1 MAVRRLVILRAAP
14 SEGLPN
20 ITNGL
25 AVPLRSILNQSRVS
39 CRFCIGTDVRVSW
52 ASRLVVQTDGAN
64 LVGDPSLCRPECRK
78 RMLRTPA
85 TALVVLAAALQPLK
99 KSSAPGPTGKLIW
112 DPPV

>member
-64 LVGDPSLCRPECRK
+64 LIGDPGLCRQSAGNACF
-78 RMLRTPA
+78 A
-85 TALVVLAAALQPLK
+85 PL
-99 KSSAPGPTGKLIW
+99 
-112 DPPV
+112 PPRLSCLLLLFSR